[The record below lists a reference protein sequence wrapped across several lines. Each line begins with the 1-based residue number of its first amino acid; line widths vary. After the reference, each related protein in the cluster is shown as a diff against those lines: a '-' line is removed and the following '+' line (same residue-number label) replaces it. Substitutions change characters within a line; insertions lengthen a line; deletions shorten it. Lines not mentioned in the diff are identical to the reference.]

1 VRLTRLAYAE
11 RMSAEVTRLRFML
24 RMPFVLLLPLLV
36 LPLARAS
43 ASAAAAIDAAGV
55 GFTGMS
61 AWQPSDSLSSLPAL
75 PVVALEQ
82 FPEASRAALKPVFEK
97 ARRAPDDELSVG
109 LLAMTLHAWEQWE
122 AAHAAYQ
129 RAIGLARFRAKGVE
143 RAARARIEKSVAI
156 EARARADSSSAGP
169 GPQAWKWKYLDAVV
183 LQRLARPNEAANVLH
198 SSAGP
203 SGSAA
208 AGMSA
213 TVDAAVADAAA
224 VSYLPAKVKLAEALF
239 ESGEVDA
246 SARLY
251 RELVKEPAAEPIAEL
266 GLGRVAAAAG
276 RHEEA
281 AGHFARAIALFPE
294 FGAAHYALARSARA
308 LGRTDESQRALERHQ
323 QFGARWPALDDP
335 LLSEVASLRTDAR
348 ASLQRGAKLAE
359 AGDAAG
365 AIAAHEA
372 ALTAMAT
379 DTGSSTSTSASPSSA
394 AQAHVELITLYGRL
408 SNWTKAEE
416 HYRAAVALGS
426 ELEAAHYNYGVLLG
440 LQDRRGEAIAA
451 YRSALD
457 INPQNPQA
465 RNNLGHI
472 LERDRQY
479 EDAAAEYRRVVDVM
493 PTFRLAR
500 FNLGRMLIVLGR
512 PLDAVAQLER
522 LTEPRDAETPRYL
535 FALATAKIR
544 AGQRDDGVKWAQE
557 AKQLAVEHGQ
567 QDLAAAIER
576 DLAALSGGR

>member
-1 VRLTRLAYAE
+1 
-11 RMSAEVTRLRFML
+11 ML

-55 GFTGMS
+55 VVTGMS
-61 AWQPSDSLSSLPAL
+61 AGQPSDSLSSLPAL
-75 PVVALEQ
+75 PVVAIEQ
-82 FPEASRAALKPVFEK
+82 FPEASRAALTPVFEK

-109 LLAMTLHAWEQWE
+109 QLAMTLHAWEQWE

-129 RAIGLARFRAKGVE
+129 RAIGIVQLRTKRAMVAPE
-143 RAARARIEKSVAI
+143 RAGK
-156 EARARADSSSAGP
+156 SSAGP
-169 GPQAWKWKYLDAVV
+169 GPQDWKWRYLDAVV
-183 LQRLARPNEAANVLH
+183 LQRLARPNGAANVLR
-198 SSAGP
+198 SSPGP
-203 SGSAA
+203 SRTAP
-208 AGMSA
+208 AGMPA
-213 TVDAAVADAAA
+213 TADAAVTDATT

-266 GLGRVAAAAG
+266 GLGRIAAAAG

-281 AGHFARAIALFPE
+281 ASHFVRAIALFPE

-323 QFGARWPALDDP
+323 QFGARWPALGDP
-335 LLSEVASLRTDAR
+335 LLTEVASLRTDAR
-348 ASLQRGAKLAE
+348 ASLQRGVKLAE
-359 AGDAAG
+359 AGDVAG

-372 ALTAMAT
+372 ALMALAT
-379 DTGSSTSTSASPSSA
+379 PSGSSTSTSASSSTSPSTYASPSSA
-394 AQAHVELITLYGRL
+394 SQAHVELIALYGRL
-408 SNWTKAEE
+408 GNWAKAEE
-416 HYRAAVALGS
+416 HYREAVELGAD
-426 ELEAAHYNYGVLLG
+426 LEAAHYNYGVLLG
-440 LQDRRGEAIAA
+440 LQDHRGDAIAA
-451 YRSALD
+451 YRRALD

-465 RNNLGHI
+465 RNNLGQL
-472 LERDRQY
+472 LERDRKY
-479 EDAAAEYRRVVDVM
+479 DDAAAEYRRVVEVM

-512 PLDAVAQLER
+512 PRDAVAQLER

-544 AGQRDDGVKWAQE
+544 AGERDDGVKWAHE